1 MKHFTQH
8 IGFIAP
14 LDISNVDTDIII
26 PKQFLQKVNKKG
38 FGKHLFHNWRFLD
51 ELGTKENPNFI
62 LNKKI
67 YRNSSILLTRSNFG
81 CGSSRE
87 HAVWSLLDYGFKV
100 IIGQSFS
107 DIFLNNCLNNRL
119 LLISLPKKT
128 IDKLFFIIKKKKNVI
143 CMINLL
149 KEKIFIDN
157 NSIPFSI
164 NIIQKQCIMYNFDN
178 IDFTLKYEKKIDSYE
193 KNKYQYYFFTNN
205 Y

>member
-1 MKHFTQH
+1 MKHFIQH
-8 IGFIAP
+8 IGFMAP
-14 LDISNVDTDIII
+14 LDVSNVDTDIII
-26 PKQFLQKVNKKG
+26 PKQFLQKVSKKG

-51 ELGTKENPNFI
+51 ELGKKENPNFI

-119 LLISLPKKT
+119 LLISLSKEI
-128 IDKLFFIIKKKKNVI
+128 IDKLFFIIEKKRNVI

-164 NIIQKQCIMYNFDN
+164 NVIQKQCIMYNFDN

-205 Y
+205 